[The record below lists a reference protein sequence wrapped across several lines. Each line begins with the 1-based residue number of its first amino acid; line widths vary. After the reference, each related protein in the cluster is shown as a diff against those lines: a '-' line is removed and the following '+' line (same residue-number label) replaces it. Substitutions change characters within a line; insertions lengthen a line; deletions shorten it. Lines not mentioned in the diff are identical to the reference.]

1 MRTQDIEAVREQRIF
16 TGVDPTCVD
25 DMLHASFLQ
34 RFPPHVELVSEGE
47 PADFLYVVIEG
58 QVEVFARYC
67 DRETTISVLGPGSC
81 FITAAVVLDRVYLKS
96 VRSLTNARAL
106 LIPADAVRRCFA
118 QDAAFARALAIDLAL
133 AYRSVVKELKNQKLR
148 SGIERLANWLLV
160 AHAESGSA
168 PSFALPFEKKILA
181 SRLGMAPE
189 VLSRAFAT
197 LAAYQVRVS
206 GSNVEIGDLDA
217 LHKLAR
223 PIATIDDT
231 SI

>member
-16 TGVDPTCVD
+16 SGVDPNCVD

-96 VRSLTNARAL
+96 VRSLTNARTL
-106 LIPADAVRRCFA
+106 LIPAAAIRRCFA
-118 QDAAFARALAIDLAL
+118 QDAAFARALATDLAL
-133 AYRSVVKELKNQKLR
+133 AYRSVVKDLKNQKLR

-168 PSFALPFEKKILA
+168 ASFTLPFEKKILA
-181 SRLGMAPE
+181 ARLGMAPE

-197 LAAYQVRVS
+197 LSAYQVHVT
-206 GSNVEIGDLDA
+206 GSNVEIGDLEA

-223 PIATIDDT
+223 PVPTIDDA

>member
-160 AHAESGSA
+160 AHAECGSA
-168 PSFALPFEKKILA
+168 PSFTLPFEKKILA

>member
-96 VRSLTNARAL
+96 VRSLTNARTL
-106 LIPADAVRRCFA
+106 LIPAAAIRRCFA
-118 QDAAFARALAIDLAL
+118 QDAAFARALATDLAL
-133 AYRSVVKELKNQKLR
+133 AYRSVVKDLKNQKLR

-160 AHAESGSA
+160 AHAEFGSA
-168 PSFALPFEKKILA
+168 PSFKLPFEKKILA
-181 SRLGMAPE
+181 ARLGMAPE

-197 LAAYQVRVS
+197 LAAYQVRVT
-206 GSNVEIGDLDA
+206 GCNVEIGDLDA

-223 PIATIDDT
+223 PMPTIDDA

>member
-1 MRTQDIEAVREQRIF
+1 VRTQDIEAVREQRIF
-16 TGVDPTCVD
+16 SGVDPTCVD

-118 QDAAFARALAIDLAL
+118 QDAAFGRALAIDLAL

-168 PSFALPFEKKILA
+168 PSFTLPFEKKILA

>member
-1 MRTQDIEAVREQRIF
+1 MRTQDIDAVREQRIF
-16 TGVDPTCVD
+16 SGVDPNCVD

-34 RFPPHVELVSEGE
+34 RFPPHVELVREGE

-58 QVEVFARYC
+58 QVEVFDRYYN
-67 DRETTISVLGPGSC
+67 RETTIAILGPGSC

-96 VRSLTNARAL
+96 VRSLTQARAL
-106 LIPADAVRRCFA
+106 LIPAAAVRRCFA

-133 AYRSVVKELKNQKLR
+133 AYRAVVKDLKNQKLR

-160 AHAESGSA
+160 AHAEFGSA
-168 PSFALPFEKKILA
+168 ASFTLPFEKKILA
-181 SRLGMAPE
+181 ARLGMAPE

-197 LAAYQVRVS
+197 LAAYKVRVT
-206 GSNVEIGDLDA
+206 GSNIEIGDLDA

-223 PIATIDDT
+223 PIPTIDDA

>member
-168 PSFALPFEKKILA
+168 PSFTLPFEKKILA